1 MHSLQLVQNACKYV
15 LAQKMETMEDIFH
28 VVSVGI
34 LYKGICKVGI
44 IFQLVLQ
51 DHKEMLLCVGVFQCT
66 SEGQGGGGA

>member
-34 LYKGICKVGI
+34 LYKEICKVGI
-44 IFQLVLQ
+44 FFP
-51 DHKEMLLCVGVFQCT
+51 VGIA
-66 SEGQGGGGA
+66 GPQGDVAVCRCLPMHL